1 MKARIFVMAVCLL
14 ALESF
19 SFGQSQTQ
27 ANSSAPQ
34 SRQRFLVSTV
44 QVQLAAQAA
53 WEDLIRKEY
62 VPALRKAG
70 VTQFIVLK
78 ADTLGR
84 SGEYILSRPFTDVAD
99 LDNNSQPIIKS
110 LGNEGAKALIAR
122 LDRITESLR
131 TFAVTMRPEL
141 SISPAP
147 GHASKHVHIITESV
161 APGRTAE
168 YEDASKERLAIA
180 RKANAKGILVGRVGS
195 GGNPNEYR
203 NMFYHDSYA
212 EAAKWAEANSRMTA
226 EAKIAPIPVGVIVH
240 QERANYLYLPELSIL
255 PDALQPA
262 K

>member
-1 MKARIFVMAVCLL
+1 MKTRIFVMAVCLL

-84 SGEYILSRPFTDVAD
+84 SGEYILSRPYTDASELEND
-99 LDNNSQPIIKS
+99 SQPIIMS
-110 LGNEGAKALIAR
+110 LGNEGANALIAK
-122 LDRITESLR
+122 LDRITESVR
-131 TFAVTMRPEL
+131 TFTVAMRPEL
-141 SISPAP
+141 SISPTP
-147 GHASKHVHIITESV
+147 GYVFKHVNIRTEIV

-168 YEDASKERLAIA
+168 YENASKERLAIA
-180 RKANAKGILVGRVGS
+180 RKANSKGILVGKVGN

-203 NMFYHDSYA
+203 HMFYWDSYA
-212 EAAKWAEANSRMTA
+212 EAAKWSEALSRMTA

-240 QERANYLYLPELSIL
+240 EERANYLYLPELSIL